1 MTLDRSRGLVDVPG
15 LRVSTACG
23 SVKHPGRTAPDVV
36 VIAADGP
43 VSAAGLTTTSTAA
56 AAACR
61 WTRARVPGRRRAL
74 VVNSGNAN
82 AATGSQGEA
91 DNAALA
97 SAAAAVLACSADDV
111 LVCSTGVI
119 GVPLPM
125 DRLLPAVRTAA
136 GRTRTD
142 PCTGPEAAQAICTT
156 DTVVKRAFTTTGSV
170 SVGGMAKGS
179 GMIHPGMATM
189 LGFLA
194 TDAAVDPVD
203 LQQLLASACA
213 LSFHQVSVDGDQSTN
228 DTVVLLATG
237 DGPVLEPGSA
247 GWRDLEAGVV
257 AVARDLARQIAADGE
272 GARTLLTVRVTGGPT
287 DAAARQWARTV
298 ASSSLVKA
306 AVHGQDPNWGR
317 VVGAL
322 GQAGAVG
329 LDALDLDLAGVA
341 VMRAGRPVAFDE
353 APVSEALGGAE
364 VVFEIRLP
372 GTGRGEAWGCDLSA
386 AYVSINADYRS

>member
-1 MTLDRSRGLVDVPG
+1 MNVCRTRGLVDIPG
-15 LRVSTACG
+15 LRVGTACG
-23 SVKHPGRTAPDVV
+23 SVKAPGRTAPDVV
-36 VIAADGP
+36 VVAADRP
-43 VSAAGLTTTSTAA
+43 IAAAGLTTTSTAA

-61 WTRARVPGRRRAL
+61 WTRARVPGNRRAL

-82 AATGSQGEA
+82 AATGAQGVA

-97 SAAAAVLACSADDV
+97 AAAAAVLSCTADDV

-125 DRLLPAVRTAA
+125 DRLLPAVTLAA
-136 GRTRTD
+136 QRSALE
-142 PCTGPEAAQAICTT
+142 PCTGAGASQAICTT
-156 DTVVKRAFTTTGSV
+156 DTVEKRAWCTAGGV

-213 LSFHQVSVDGDQSTN
+213 VSFHQISVDGDQSTN
-228 DTVVLLATG
+228 DTVVVLATG
-237 DGPVLEPGSA
+237 EGPVLRPGSP
-247 GWRDLEAGVV
+247 GWQDLEAALV

-272 GARTLLTVRVTGGPT
+272 GARTLLTVRVSGGPT
-287 DAAARQWARTV
+287 DAAARCWARTV

-306 AVHGQDPNWGR
+306 DVHGQDPNWGR

-329 LDALDLDLAGVA
+329 LDSLDLDLAEVA
-341 VMRAGRPVAFDE
+341 VMRAGVPVAFDE
-353 APVSEALGGAE
+353 APVSAAMGREE
-364 VVFEIRLP
+364 VVFDIRLP